1 MTGCRGL
8 GGLRVKDSRFAE
20 IIPQALM
27 SPTESQH
34 HNRFLRSFTAHEAA
48 IRAYVRRMVPTRA
61 DADDVMQETSVV
73 LWEKFDT
80 FREDGDFRAWA
91 FGVARFEVLAW
102 LRDKGR
108 DRMVLNEDV
117 ITKLADAAEDDEPR
131 FARQREALD
140 ACMEKV
146 GADQRELL
154 MQAYGEESKIQEVA
168 RHSGRTVPG
177 FYQWLHRM
185 RKLLLDCIR
194 RALAGETTS

>member
-1 MTGCRGL
+1 
-8 GGLRVKDSRFAE
+8 
-20 IIPQALM
+20 M
-27 SPTESQH
+27 SPPETERHS
-34 HNRFLRSFTAHEAA
+34 RFLRSFTANEAA
-48 IRAYVRRMVPTRA
+48 IRAYVRRMVPTRG

-80 FREDGDFRAWA
+80 LREAEDFRAWA

-108 DRMVLNEDV
+108 DRLVLNEDV
-117 ITKLADAAEDDEPR
+117 IARLADEAEEDEPR
-131 FARQREALD
+131 LERQREALED
-140 ACMEKV
+140 CLAKV
-146 GADQRELL
+146 APDQRQLL
-154 MQAYGEESKIQEVA
+154 MQAYSDESRIQDVA

-194 RALAGETTS
+194 RDIAREAAR